1 MAAAR
6 NPNGPV
12 AVIGS
17 HGESYSV
24 AGLLALEGLLG
35 RWHGGEL
42 PTRLADYW
50 LAVQR
55 GLARGPMDG
64 FTFFA
69 LDQVDGSHGKSSLE
83 EQRREHL
90 EMWTLLG
97 DPALR
102 MPASAKTI
110 QLECSPSVSPGQELT
125 VNGRLPDSI
134 KTANVRLTLERPLA
148 SPPTGLVA
156 VPSDPKQMADAIRAN
171 RARAN
176 NLVLATQTVDA
187 NNGRFTATLKVPAD
201 APWPKVIVRGVAEFK
216 ENTARGTLAIPIG
229 K

>member
-1 MAAAR
+1 MR
-6 NPNGPV
+6 
-12 AVIGS
+12 
-17 HGESYSV
+17 
-24 AGLLALEGLLG
+24 
-35 RWHGGEL
+35 
-42 PTRLADYW
+42 
-50 LAVQR
+50 
-55 GLARGPMDG
+55 
-64 FTFFA
+64 FTFYA

-102 MPASAKTI
+102 MPAPAKTI
-110 QLECSPSVSPGQELT
+110 QLECSPTVAPGQELT

-171 RARAN
+171 HERAN

-187 NNGRFTATLKVPAD
+187 NNGRFTATLKVPED
-201 APWPKVIVRGVAEFK
+201 VPWPKLIVRAVADV
-216 ENTARGTLAIPIG
+216 NDRSARGVLTIPVS